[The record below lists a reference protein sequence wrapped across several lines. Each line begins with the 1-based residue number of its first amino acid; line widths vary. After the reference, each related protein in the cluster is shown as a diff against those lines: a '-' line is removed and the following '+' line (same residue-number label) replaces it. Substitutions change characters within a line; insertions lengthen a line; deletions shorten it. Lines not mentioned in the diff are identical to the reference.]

1 MKTLNKVIN
10 GLAFA
15 GVLFAGQA
23 MAASDGTL
31 GATST
36 GTSLVSLTV
45 NDRVQI
51 SSVAD
56 IALGAY
62 AGTGTMS
69 GQSTYCVHRN
79 GGDDYTLTLTTNEA
93 AYQVASAS
101 TGDTIAFTVLVDDDN
116 DASAGGAALAYN
128 TASGN
133 LVGHVAAACGG
144 ADNAAIQVSF
154 TEANLQA
161 VSSANDYQATVTML
175 VTPI

>member
-1 MKTLNKVIN
+1 MKTLNKIIN

-36 GTSLVSLTV
+36 GTSLVSLTI

-51 SSVAD
+51 SSVND

-69 GQSTYCVHRN
+69 GQSTYCAHRN
-79 GGDDYTLTLTTNEA
+79 GGGNYTVTLTTDQA
-93 AYQVASAS
+93 AYNVYSATTLDS
-101 TGDTIAFTVLVDDDN
+101 IPFTVLIDDDN
-116 DASAGGAALAYN
+116 DASAGGASLAYN
-128 TASGN
+128 TASAA
-133 LVGHVAAACGG
+133 LVGHTAAACAA

-154 TEANLQA
+154 TQANLQA
-161 VSSANDYQATVTML
+161 VASANDYQATVTML
-175 VTPI
+175 VEPI